1 MASLNSDGSGSGA
14 RTLGPFCYLFHA
26 QQTKGTAAPPL
37 IAMGDSLL
45 LIMTLLSWCCVL
57 ECLSTVG
64 AGQLWFPS
72 QEDIYGLADYIM
84 DRKSFFWRGIL
95 DGLSSSMTAFSPKPI
110 ETPFNEKVLEPSYRP
125 PEEDRANMRQY
136 FEKAITHARKEV
148 ATAE

>member
-1 MASLNSDGSGSGA
+1 M
-14 RTLGPFCYLFHA
+14 
-26 QQTKGTAAPPL
+26 
-37 IAMGDSLL
+37 
-45 LIMTLLSWCCVL
+45 L